1 MKGAISVQIKNNKN
15 EYEFTLKRNITVLCG
30 NSGTGKTTLYNMV
43 RNYMREGRA
52 SGVRAK
58 TTNNVPLAVLEGN
71 FWDDEIEK
79 INDSIVLVDED
90 SSFIRSEDFAKKVQ
104 NNSNYFLLITRNY
117 LYQLPYSVNEIYE
130 VKGRKKKHFERLY
143 LDRELIYAEPN
154 TPAVPFKPEVVITED
169 SNSGYE
175 FFKNI
180 CNKSGIECVSAKGKS
195 KILKC
200 AKNFAGKR
208 IAVIAD
214 GAAFGAEIGDL
225 AEIQKISNGTL
236 ALYLPESF
244 EWLILKSGA
253 VCNPEA
259 DEIVH
264 TENYAESSKYF
275 SWERYFFDFLAQQ
288 TASLQ
293 YAKYSKDKLNNW
305 YAEEPAATKIL
316 SVMKAMEI

>member
-58 TTNNVPLAVLEGN
+58 TTNNVPLAVL
-71 FWDDEIEK
+71 
-79 INDSIVLVDED
+79 
-90 SSFIRSEDFAKKVQ
+90 
-104 NNSNYFLLITRNY
+104 
-117 LYQLPYSVNEIYE
+117 
-130 VKGRKKKHFERLY
+130 
-143 LDRELIYAEPN
+143 
-154 TPAVPFKPEVVITED
+154 
-169 SNSGYE
+169 
-175 FFKNI
+175 
-180 CNKSGIECVSAKGKS
+180 
-195 KILKC
+195 KC

-253 VCNPEA
+253 VCNPET

-293 YAKYSKDKLNNW
+293 YAKYSKEKLNNW

-316 SVMKAMEI
+316 SVMKGIKL